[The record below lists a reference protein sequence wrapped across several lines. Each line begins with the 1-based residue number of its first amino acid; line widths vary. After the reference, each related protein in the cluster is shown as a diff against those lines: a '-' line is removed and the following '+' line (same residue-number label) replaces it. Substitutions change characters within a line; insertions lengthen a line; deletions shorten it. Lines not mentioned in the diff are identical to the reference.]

1 MKNFKF
7 MAIALVAMFGFTACD
22 NECEHELNKACE
34 HEFIEYDYSKAL
46 VGTWTCMDMDYAE
59 AMVIKADGSVEV
71 TGVVDHEF
79 FESKGTIKVVN
90 NKMTYTLDNGDEW
103 EGRFEMTK
111 GESFT
116 MVWDDEFDIRYTYRY
131 CENDLADEVVGMWV
145 CNDGPSAGKDM
156 AIITYSEN
164 GKMTMT
170 AESTSFVSKDLVNVE
185 SDYVVVGDLI
195 FKLLPKENV
204 GEGLP
209 KYIASRLIYTPNGTS
224 LGDILTETSNLVNN
238 DFEVIETTSTFLRVK
253 ENLNLENKVYD
264 YSSAYVTNVKGK
276 DEDFSIVGNTFNIAK
291 MNASNFDMMFRSVLS
306 CLEFPNATTIKQH
319 FLTNGVESGF
329 DTPIT
334 VEGNK
339 VTLDMS
345 AGNPAYRKVEM
356 YMFQDA
362 DDSQLHIY
370 MPTASF
376 INYFANLELVTL
388 LVDGKIDLND
398 ATAVEKVFTDMEAR
412 VESINV
418 SFVFKARN

>member
-1 MKNFKF
+1 
-7 MAIALVAMFGFTACD
+7 MAVVGVTLFTAC
-22 NECEHELNKACE
+22 NKDQNCG
-34 HEFIEYDYSKAL
+34 HEFVEYDYSEAL
-46 VGTWTCMDMDYAE
+46 IGTWTCLEEDQSE
-59 AMVIKADGSVEV
+59 AMVINPDGSFAI
-71 TGVVDHEF
+71 TGIMKGGALYE
-79 FESKGTIKVVN
+79 ENGTIKVVN
-90 NKMTYTLDNGDEW
+90 NKVILAYNSGDVF
-103 EGRFEMTK
+103 EGRLELVAGKSLSIVFN
-111 GESFT
+111 
-116 MVWDDEFDIRYTYRY
+116 DEYDIRLTYDY
-131 CENDLADEVVGMWV
+131 CENDLADEVVGMWIV
-145 CNDGPSAGKDM
+145 ANGGPNMTIETFNEDGT
-156 AIITYSEN
+156 AIFTGVVDGN
-164 GKMTMT
+164 MH
-170 AESTSFVSKDLVNVE
+170 LNVE
-185 SDYVVVGDLI
+185 VNYKVVGDLMFYTI
-195 FKLLPKENV
+195 
-204 GEGLP
+204 GEEQTIYTP
-209 KYIASRLIYTPNGTS
+209 YRLIYSPNATS
-224 LGDILTETSNLVNN
+224 YGDLMTWQLN
-238 DFEVIETTSTFLRVK
+238 DEFSFTRLRVK
-253 ENLNLENKVYD
+253 QNLNLTGKTYD

-398 ATAVEKVFTDMEAR
+398 ATAVAKVFADMEAR
-412 VESINV
+412 IESINV
-418 SFVFKARN
+418 SFVYKARK

>member
-1 MKNFKF
+1 MKKLLL
-7 MAIALVAMFGFTACD
+7 ALAVVGVTLFTAC
-22 NECEHELNKACE
+22 NKDQNCG
-34 HEFIEYDYSKAL
+34 HEFVEYDYSEAL
-46 VGTWTCMDMDYAE
+46 IGTWTCLEEDQSE
-59 AMVIKADGSVEV
+59 AMVINPDGSFAI
-71 TGVVDHEF
+71 TGIMKGGALYE
-79 FESKGTIKVVN
+79 ENGTIKVVN
-90 NKMTYTLDNGDEW
+90 NKVTLAYNSGDVF
-103 EGRFEMTK
+103 EGRLELVAGKSLSIVFN
-111 GESFT
+111 
-116 MVWDDEFDIRYTYRY
+116 DEYDIRLTYDY
-131 CENDLADEVVGMWV
+131 CENDLADEVVGMWIV
-145 CNDGPSAGKDM
+145 ANGGPNMTIETFNEDGT
-156 AIITYSEN
+156 AIFTGVVDGN
-164 GKMTMT
+164 MH
-170 AESTSFVSKDLVNVE
+170 LNVE
-185 SDYVVVGDLI
+185 VNYKVVGDLMFYTI
-195 FKLLPKENV
+195 
-204 GEGLP
+204 GEEQTIYTP
-209 KYIASRLIYTPNGTS
+209 YRLIYSPNATS
-224 LGDILTETSNLVNN
+224 YGDLMTWQLN
-238 DFEVIETTSTFLRVK
+238 DEFSFTRLRVK
-253 ENLNLENKVYD
+253 QNLNLTGKTYD

-291 MNASNFDMMFRSVLS
+291 INASNFDMLFRSVLS

-398 ATAVEKVFTDMEAR
+398 ATAVAKVFADMEAR
-412 VESINV
+412 IESINV
-418 SFVFKARN
+418 SFVYKARK